1 MIETPNLDIDLIA
14 RDEAKKHR
22 VADNVDEIARLT
34 SASLRSRLLQDA
46 LSLNPA
52 DVWVETP
59 VAVPIGTTDGS
70 TKTIEGRV
78 DLIYRK
84 SHETLG
90 IADFKTDRSFNRPIN
105 EMAEPYI
112 AQMGAYAYAVQM
124 ATGFAVTEASILFS
138 RLAADE
144 PGNGEYRLPDVRAA
158 IELALKLASSQ

>member
-1 MIETPNLDIDLIA
+1 MAVI
-14 RDEAKKHR
+14 
-22 VADNVDEIARLT
+22 
-34 SASLRSRLLQDA
+34 RLLKVA
-46 LSLNPA
+46 SISYIANP
-52 DVWVETP
+52 
-59 VAVPIGTTDGS
+59 DG
-70 TKTIEGRV
+70 
-78 DLIYRK
+78 
-84 SHETLG
+84 TLG

-144 PGNGEYRLPDVRAA
+144 PGNGEYRLPDVQAA